1 METILYMH
9 IAPVN
14 LAHYFSCACL
24 KPVRYISNRNS
35 DFQNQFEDYLI
46 LSTKR
51 RIIGVACSFEI
62 VLTEDEF
69 KEAIKI
75 KNDFYLYAKP
85 LPITRVKKI
94 YFSSADLRDRI
105 ITAVEIKSAFIPEQ
119 LVEIFPYD
127 GELKA
132 DISKIKKINKVK
144 PDFSAEIKKFD
155 SLLGGFALMNTVAI
169 PPMNY
174 SGNYFST
181 LSHFNRKIKESLS
194 SLNKNINDK
203 FHDAFD
209 GGKTFM
215 SLYPYIN
222 KRITKED
229 LVEVAKQENQVI
241 QEDRIS
247 GLIDLNNLQQA
258 TYMVAVLYHYGLP
271 EDGRRYNINSLITT
285 RFQKGIRQDKAEVV
299 ALCYGL
305 NRGYSSFSNE
315 YESVTLKF
323 RLDSMVDYYTIES
336 LYQYAFNKIPQSN
349 NFPYLD
355 SWIPRYSQ
363 TNNLLLHG
371 YQILDKIICDT
382 PHPIENRLIKN
393 IESPKE
399 EWWIKI
405 KESFQAQ
412 NEENLDR
419 LHLEIE
425 SNIRRELEIEIEKK
439 EQKIKELEKALQQ
452 QITTQNLQK
461 KGEVLSQ
468 QVDDIHVLNEK
479 VTNYETAYNTAK
491 EENDY
496 KEVFNDACK
505 LLEQIENST
514 TNKTV
519 QAKIDKF
526 REKHNMKKEN
536 LNSSE
541 KDLFT

>member
-24 KPVRYISNRNS
+24 KPARYIDNRIS

-46 LSTKR
+46 FSTKR
-51 RIIGVACSFEI
+51 RTIGVDCSLEI

-69 KEAIKI
+69 KKAIKI

-94 YFSSADLRDRI
+94 YFSSADLRDKI
-105 ITAVEIKSAFIPEQ
+105 ITAVEIKSAFIPKQ
-119 LVEIFPYD
+119 LVEIFPDD

-132 DISKIKKINKVK
+132 DTSKIKKINKVK
-144 PDFSAEIKKFD
+144 PDFSAEIIKFD

-181 LSHFNRKIKESLS
+181 LSRFNRKIKESLS

-215 SLYPYIN
+215 SLYPYLN

-229 LVEVAKQENQVI
+229 LVELAKQENQVI
-241 QEDRIS
+241 HEDKIS

-323 RLDSMVDYYTIES
+323 RLDSIVDYYTIES

-355 SWIPRYSQ
+355 SWTPRFTQ
-363 TNNLLLHG
+363 TNNILLHG

-382 PHPIENRLIKN
+382 PHPIENIPTKN

-399 EWWIKI
+399 DWWLKS
-405 KESFQAQ
+405 KESFLAQ
-412 NEENLDR
+412 NDENLDKLR
-419 LHLEIE
+419 WEIE
-425 SNIRRELEIEIEKK
+425 SNIRREQQTEIAKK
-439 EQKIKELEKALQQ
+439 EQMIKELEKALQKQ
-452 QITTQNLQK
+452 QIITQDLEK
-461 KGEVLSQ
+461 KASVLLKQES
-468 QVDDIHVLNEK
+468 DIHILNEK
-479 VTNYETAYNTAK
+479 PANYGTAHYTAK

-496 KEVFNDACK
+496 KEAFNDACK
-505 LLEQIENST
+505 LIEKIEKST
-514 TNKTV
+514 TGKTIRTL
-519 QAKIDKF
+519 IDKF
-526 REKHNMKKEN
+526 REKHNM
-536 LNSSE
+536 NSSD

>member
-24 KPVRYISNRNS
+24 KPARYIDNRIS

-46 LSTKR
+46 FSTKR
-51 RIIGVACSFEI
+51 RTIGVDCSLEI

-69 KEAIKI
+69 KKAIKI

-94 YFSSADLRDRI
+94 YFSSADLRDKI
-105 ITAVEIKSAFIPEQ
+105 ITAVEIKSAFIPKQ
-119 LVEIFPYD
+119 LVEIFPDD

-132 DISKIKKINKVK
+132 DTSKIKKINKVK
-144 PDFSAEIKKFD
+144 PDFSAEIIKFD

-181 LSHFNRKIKESLS
+181 LSRFNRKIKESLS

-215 SLYPYIN
+215 SLYPYLN

-229 LVEVAKQENQVI
+229 LVELAKQENQVI
-241 QEDRIS
+241 HEDKIS

-323 RLDSMVDYYTIES
+323 RLDSIVDYYTIES

-355 SWIPRYSQ
+355 SWTPRFTQ
-363 TNNLLLHG
+363 TNNILLHG

-382 PHPIENRLIKN
+382 PHPIENIPTKN

-399 EWWIKI
+399 DWWLKS
-405 KESFQAQ
+405 KESFLAQ
-412 NEENLDR
+412 NDENLDKLR
-419 LHLEIE
+419 WEIE
-425 SNIRRELEIEIEKK
+425 SNIRREQQTEIAKK
-439 EQKIKELEKALQQ
+439 EQMIKELEKALQKQ
-452 QITTQNLQK
+452 QIITQDLEK
-461 KGEVLSQ
+461 KASVLLKQES
-468 QVDDIHVLNEK
+468 DIHILNEK
-479 VTNYETAYNTAK
+479 PANYGTAHNTAK

-496 KEVFNDACK
+496 KEAFNDACK
-505 LLEQIENST
+505 LIEKIEKST
-514 TNKTV
+514 TGKTIRTL
-519 QAKIDKF
+519 IDKF
-526 REKHNMKKEN
+526 REKHNM
-536 LNSSE
+536 NSSN

>member
-24 KPVRYISNRNS
+24 KPARYIDNRIS

-46 LSTKR
+46 FSTKR
-51 RIIGVACSFEI
+51 RTIGVDCSLEI

-69 KEAIKI
+69 KKAIKI

-94 YFSSADLRDRI
+94 YFSSADLRDKI
-105 ITAVEIKSAFIPEQ
+105 ITAVEIKSAFIPKQ
-119 LVEIFPYD
+119 LVEIFPDD

-132 DISKIKKINKVK
+132 DTSKIKKINKVK
-144 PDFSAEIKKFD
+144 PDFSAEIIKFD

-181 LSHFNRKIKESLS
+181 LSRFNRKIKESLS

-215 SLYPYIN
+215 SLYPYLN

-229 LVEVAKQENQVI
+229 LVELAKQENQVI
-241 QEDRIS
+241 HEDKIS

-323 RLDSMVDYYTIES
+323 RLDSIVDYYTIES

-355 SWIPRYSQ
+355 SWTPRFTQ
-363 TNNLLLHG
+363 TNNILLHG

-382 PHPIENRLIKN
+382 PHPIENIPTKN

-399 EWWIKI
+399 DWWLKS
-405 KESFQAQ
+405 KESFLAQ
-412 NEENLDR
+412 NDENLDKLR
-419 LHLEIE
+419 WDIE
-425 SNIRRELEIEIEKK
+425 SNIRRELQTEIAKK
-439 EQKIKELEKALQQ
+439 EQMIKELEKALQKQ
-452 QITTQNLQK
+452 QIITQDLEK
-461 KGEVLSQ
+461 KASVLLRQES
-468 QVDDIHVLNEK
+468 DIHILNEK
-479 VTNYETAYNTAK
+479 PANYGTAHNTAK

-496 KEVFNDACK
+496 KEAFNDACK
-505 LLEQIENST
+505 LIEKIEKST
-514 TNKTV
+514 TGKTIRTL
-519 QAKIDKF
+519 IDKF
-526 REKHNMKKEN
+526 REKHNM
-536 LNSSE
+536 NSSN

>member
-24 KPVRYISNRNS
+24 KPARYIDNRIS

-46 LSTKR
+46 FSTKR
-51 RIIGVACSFEI
+51 RTIGVDCSLEI

-69 KEAIKI
+69 KKAIKI

-94 YFSSADLRDRI
+94 YFSSADLRDKI
-105 ITAVEIKSAFIPEQ
+105 ITAVEIKSAFIPKQ
-119 LVEIFPYD
+119 LVEIFPDD

-132 DISKIKKINKVK
+132 DTSKIKKINKVK
-144 PDFSAEIKKFD
+144 PDFSAEIIKFD

-181 LSHFNRKIKESLS
+181 LSRFNRKIKESLS

-215 SLYPYIN
+215 SLYPYLN

-229 LVEVAKQENQVI
+229 LVELAKQENQVI
-241 QEDRIS
+241 HEDKIS

-323 RLDSMVDYYTIES
+323 RLDSIVDYYTIES

-355 SWIPRYSQ
+355 SWTPRFTQ
-363 TNNLLLHG
+363 TNNILLHG

-382 PHPIENRLIKN
+382 PHPIENIPTKN

-399 EWWIKI
+399 DWWLKS
-405 KESFQAQ
+405 KESFLAQ
-412 NEENLDR
+412 NDENLDKLR
-419 LHLEIE
+419 WDIE
-425 SNIRRELEIEIEKK
+425 SNIRRELQTEIAKK
-439 EQKIKELEKALQQ
+439 EQMIKELEKALQKQ
-452 QITTQNLQK
+452 QIITQDLEK
-461 KGEVLSQ
+461 KASVLLRQES
-468 QVDDIHVLNEK
+468 DIHILNEK
-479 VTNYETAYNTAK
+479 PANYGTAHYTAK

-496 KEVFNDACK
+496 KEAFNDACK
-505 LLEQIENST
+505 LIEKIEKST
-514 TNKTV
+514 TGKTIRTL
-519 QAKIDKF
+519 IDKF
-526 REKHNMKKEN
+526 REKHNM
-536 LNSSE
+536 NSSD